1 MGAEV
6 VRYIENDGSPIEV
19 EIAYFL
25 ETFPTGRVFHVLSI
39 LSPSDP
45 RPPFVS

>member
-1 MGAEV
+1 MGTEV
-6 VRYIENDGSPIEV
+6 VRYIEDDGTPIEI

-25 ETFPTGRVFHVLSI
+25 ETFLKGRVFHVLSI
-39 LSPSDP
+39 LSSGDP